1 MLRERK
7 TGKCTRV
14 VIVNWSVSMC
24 TTMLVVVHE
33 MGDLNLWF
41 ASTFHMFALVGE
53 IPQKFL

>member
-1 MLRERK
+1 
-7 TGKCTRV
+7 
-14 VIVNWSVSMC
+14 MC